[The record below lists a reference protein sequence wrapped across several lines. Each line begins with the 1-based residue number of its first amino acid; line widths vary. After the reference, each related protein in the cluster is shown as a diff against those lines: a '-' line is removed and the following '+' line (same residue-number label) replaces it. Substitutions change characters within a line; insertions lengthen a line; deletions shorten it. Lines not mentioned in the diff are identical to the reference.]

1 MLKKTLKEDKRRI
14 GLGHSKKAILLVLSL
29 IVLALATFFIWRAI
43 DSNQT
48 VTLRTVETS
57 FKLTVAGTLAE
68 QEKGLGQ
75 RSSLPANQGM
85 LFSFSSSESRCF
97 WMKGM
102 LFPLDIIWLSPN
114 KQVVYI
120 QPDVKPSSYPRA
132 FCPAQ
137 PAKYVIELNSGQ
149 AMSNQIKI
157 GQTLEF

>member
-1 MLKKTLKEDKRRI
+1 
-14 GLGHSKKAILLVLSL
+14 
-29 IVLALATFFIWRAI
+29 
-43 DSNQT
+43 
-48 VTLRTVETS
+48 
-57 FKLTVAGTLAE
+57 
-68 QEKGLGQ
+68 
-75 RSSLPANQGM
+75 
-85 LFSFSSSESRCF
+85 
-97 WMKGM
+97 MKGM

-120 QPDVKPSSYPRA
+120 QPDAKPSSYPRA